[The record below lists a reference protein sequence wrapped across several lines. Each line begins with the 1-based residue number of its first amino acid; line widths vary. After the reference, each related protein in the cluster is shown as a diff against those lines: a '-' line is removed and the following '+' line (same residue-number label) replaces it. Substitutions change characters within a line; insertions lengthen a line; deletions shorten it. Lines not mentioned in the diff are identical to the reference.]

1 MVKFLRG
8 LVVVFGEFILLVML
22 VTLLIFPQSARELA
36 TMIESYNTVTRVLL
50 VALLTIFI
58 VIGMVV
64 QLNRQPRQTKG
75 GVIVNMG
82 DRNTLLDNESV
93 RRGILK
99 VVSQIELVESAEV
112 EARSINGRASVV
124 VNAKLNMSGEKINL
138 PKKQREIDRA
148 IKQVVIKQLGVRLAH
163 APAINVSFL
172 EVTQTPPAKT
182 VTSASSAQPIVEKS
196 LPSKIGQSSTTPI
209 SVTKP
214 TAETVVDVVE
224 AKPTADEQA

>member
-22 VTLLIFPQSARELA
+22 VTLLLFPQSARELA
-36 TMIESYNTVTRVLL
+36 SMVESYNVVTRVLL
-50 VALLTIFI
+50 VTLLTVFI

-99 VVSQIELVESAEV
+99 VVSQIDQVESAEV
-112 EARSINGRASVV
+112 EARSANGRAAIV

-163 APAINVSFL
+163 APSINVSFI
-172 EVTQTPPAKT
+172 EMATPAKVETPST
-182 VTSASSAQPIVEKS
+182 VQPRIEKPVSGANPSSTLATLVPAQPVEDAVVQ
-196 LPSKIGQSSTTPI
+196 P
-209 SVTKP
+209 VEAEKP
-214 TAETVVDVVE
+214 TED
-224 AKPTADEQA
+224 QA

>member
-8 LVVVFGEFILLVML
+8 LVVVLGEFILLVLL
-22 VTLLIFPQSARELA
+22 VTLLIFPQSAREVADL
-36 TMIESYNTVTRVLL
+36 IESLPMLTRALL
-50 VALLTIFI
+50 VTFFSVLILIAILA
-58 VIGMVV
+58 

-99 VVSQIELVESAEV
+99 VVNQIELVESTEV
-112 EARSINGRASVV
+112 EARSTNGRAAIV
-124 VNAKLNMSGEKINL
+124 VNVKLSMSGAKINL

-163 APAINVSFL
+163 APAINISFVETPTVPKSETSHEVQPVSKNSL
-172 EVTQTPPAKT
+172 PALGSASTASPVVVAHPVDDAVTQ
-182 VTSASSAQPIVEKS
+182 SVE
-196 LPSKIGQSSTTPI
+196 
-209 SVTKP
+209 
-214 TAETVVDVVE
+214 VDK
-224 AKPTADEQA
+224 ATDEQA

>member
-99 VVSQIELVESAEV
+99 VVSQIEQVENAEV

-172 EVTQTPPAKT
+172 EVTQTSPVKT
-182 VTSASSAQPIVEKS
+182 VSTASPVPSVIEKS
-196 LPSKIGQSSTTPI
+196 LPSTTGRSSTAPI
-209 SVTKP
+209 SVTKS
-214 TAETVVDVVE
+214 TDESVVDVVE
-224 AKPTADEQA
+224 AEKTADEQA